1 MSTPVRRQSWRAPSR
16 SLRQSRRWRNN
27 TRNRKRLCLLRLPAA
42 RSERGLF
49 EALLHGLLHRDVQE
63 LGLDWC
69 NAKLQAHVLELREV
83 DRAIAVGV
91 ELLEEVVHGFLINGR
106 VRPTVLARRGQLL
119 LDWLSHHLL
128 RLATR
133 LHAVLQVRRNVVHE
147 LLRGEAAGAGEVA
160 RALAVAE
167 GLVHSLA
174 AVGGERDDRVLVARL
189 EASRMFHGA
198 QEGDHHAE
206 RIHGGVLAA
215 QVHVPEVGHGAVRG
229 LELLDEAA
237 VRGLAHQVG
246 GDEAR
251 AAVHLRHLIREH
263 VTIVVVAGH
272 AKAASSPT
280 DNLHGG
286 RVADEVHELAARLV
300 EEAGLRKDGLVL
312 GVKDLLHLLPEPLL
326 PLEDRLLR
334 DHVGHD
340 VGLQAALEED
350 VRQVLDVVERVVVDH
365 NGSLLVFAFAGI
377 HNDRLRLDVLREEGR
392 QHPALTNALP
402 ARAVLAT
409 NGVALKED
417 WPREAQLD
425 ARDVDGVTGD
435 GDAIPASAHGAVRR
449 AEGLLQ
455 VELLH
460 LLGRRRDGGLLE
472 DSTDLRA
479 RGHSVMQ
486 DLVIGVVTRV
496 AAQVE
501 VLPVLRVHEGL
512 NPFLSD
518 DLHRIP

>member
-69 NAKLQAHVLELREV
+69 NAKLQAHVLELSEADGAILVHIVLVEESLHRSLV
-83 DRAIAVGV
+83 DSLVGLA
-91 ELLEEVVHGFLINGR
+91 E
-106 VRPTVLARRGQLL
+106 LARRRGLL
-119 LDWLSHHLL
+119 RGLHGLL
-128 RLATR
+128 RLAAG
-133 LHAVLQVRRNVVHE
+133 LHAVLQVYGHVVHE

-167 GLVHSLA
+167 RLVHSLPA
-174 AVGGERDDRVLVARL
+174 IGRVCSHLLLVGRIEEGRVVHCI
-189 EASRMFHGA
+189 E
-198 QEGDHHAE
+198 EGDDHAQ
-206 RIHGGVLAA
+206 RVHGGLLAA
-215 QVHVPEVGHGAVRG
+215 QVRVPEVGHGAVRG

-251 AAVHLRHLIREH
+251 AAVHLRHLVGEH
-263 VTIVVVAGH
+263 VAVVVVARH
-272 AKAASSPT
+272 AKAATSPADDLHRGGVT
-280 DNLHGG
+280 DQVHQ
-286 RVADEVHELAARLV
+286 VAAGLV
-300 EEAGLRKDGLVL
+300 QEAGLRELRLVVL
-312 GVKDLLHLLPEPLL
+312 IEDLLHLLPEALL
-326 PLEDRLLR
+326 PLEDGLLR
-334 DHVGHD
+334 DHVRHNI
-340 VGLQAALEED
+340 GLQAAFEED
-350 VRQVLDVVERVVVDH
+350 VPEVLDVVERVVVDH

>member
-167 GLVHSLA
+167 RLVHSLPA
-174 AVGGERDDRVLVARL
+174 IGRVCSHLLLVGRIEEGRVVHCI
-189 EASRMFHGA
+189 E
-198 QEGDHHAE
+198 EGDDHAQ
-206 RIHGGVLAA
+206 RVHGGLLAA
-215 QVHVPEVGHGAVRG
+215 QVRVPEVGHGAVRG

-251 AAVHLRHLIREH
+251 AAVHLRHLVGEH
-263 VTIVVVAGH
+263 VAVVVVARH
-272 AKAASSPT
+272 AKAATSPADDLHRGGVT
-280 DNLHGG
+280 DQVHQ
-286 RVADEVHELAARLV
+286 VAAGLV
-300 EEAGLRKDGLVL
+300 QEAGLRELRLVVL
-312 GVKDLLHLLPEPLL
+312 IEDLLHLLPEALL
-326 PLEDRLLR
+326 PLEDGLLR
-334 DHVGHD
+334 DHVRHNI
-340 VGLQAALEED
+340 GLQAAFEED
-350 VRQVLDVVERVVVDH
+350 VPEVLDVVERVVVDH